1 MKKSA
6 ILLAVSMF
14 SFFFV
19 ACSNGDDNTNESN
32 NNGTEEVVSYSWNIT
47 FDANGGNI
55 KTTSQTASK
64 SDYTTLTTAEVLG
77 LNYEGHVFHAWST
90 TVDGSNGIFYADGSK
105 IKPTEN
111 ITLYAL
117 WLNTNENA
125 VSANSDG
132 NYIVTPYNITSTLK
146 AISESGRTTATLF
159 IEEMVNNTT
168 LVQTA
173 LKTYSTVSVSLNLS
187 KSTWLTELGSRS
199 SLQKG
204 GPSFF
209 GCTNLVSIV
218 ISDTVE
224 AIGDRT
230 FLKCTKMKEITLP
243 KKLKKLYGDC
253 FGLSISNS
261 SDKLTYNC
269 NSLTTVRYNGT
280 LEDWLNISFSGGLYC
295 NPNYA
300 AWNNVLENY
309 TTTHSFLV
317 NGKELTKADI
327 PNTITS
333 IPNYAFCGTNI
344 ESVTIPSS
352 VESIGTSA
360 FQGCWNLSSVTLPK
374 SVTSVKDTAFK
385 SCRNLTSVTISSA
398 LEIIPQ
404 QMFSYCTSLA
414 SISIP
419 KSVKE
424 IDLYAFFNCTALT
437 SVTFEDT
444 ESIWYCDDTE
454 IGTMNNPSTNA
465 TRLKETYVGKTLKQK

>member
-32 NNGTEEVVSYSWNIT
+32 NNGTEEVVSNSWSIT
-47 FDANGGNI
+47 FDANGGNV

-64 SDYTTLTTAEVLG
+64 SDYTTLTTAEALG
-77 LNYEGHVFHAWST
+77 LSYEDHVFHAWGT
-90 TVDGSNGIFYADGSK
+90 TADGSDGIFYADGSE
-105 IKPTEN
+105 IKPTGN

-117 WLNTNENA
+117 WLNTNEDA
-125 VSANSDG
+125 VSANADG
-132 NYIVTPYNITSTLK
+132 SYTVTPYNITSTLK
-146 AISESGRTTATLF
+146 AISESGATTATLY
-159 IEEMVNNTT
+159 IEEMVDSTT

-173 LKTYSTVSVSLNLS
+173 LQTYSTVSVSLDLS
-187 KSTWLTELGSRS
+187 KSTWLTGLGSTWTW
-199 SLQKG
+199 LG
-204 GPSFF
+204 GYYGPSFS
-209 GCTNLVSIV
+209 GCTNLKSIV
-218 ISDTVE
+218 ISDSVE
-224 AIGDRT
+224 TIGYYT
-230 FLKCTKMKEITLP
+230 FSKCTNMQEITLP
-243 KKLKKLYGDC
+243 KNLKSLVGDC
-253 FGLSISNS
+253 FGGSTS
-261 SDKLTYNC
+261 TNC
-269 NSLTTVRYNGT
+269 NSLTTVKYNGT
-280 LEDWLNISFSGGLYC
+280 LEDWLNIGFYSSLYC
-295 NPNYA
+295 NPNFA
-300 AWNNVLENY
+300 AWNNVYENY